1 MLPNVPNA
9 SNDKT
14 EISVMTDMLIA
25 LGMLAVVSV
34 YYYGMR
40 AALVLIITVLTC
52 CITDLICIKLRKKEP
67 VKGDLSAVVTGLTLG
82 LMMSA
87 SVTYHAAIIS
97 AVFAIAVAKHAFG
110 GQGCEIFNPAAA
122 GFLFASIC
130 FPDSMLTYPKA
141 FADVP
146 MSSLVPEE
154 LLGQSLTKT
163 FITTEASSVTVL
175 DTLVGKFY
183 SPMGAGFVIVLA
195 VAALFLIFRR
205 SISGVRFF
213 SQAFVLGLIAFI
225 HYDRNPLSMLYFFSS
240 GMLLFSMT
248 FLSLEY
254 SNIPK
259 TKSSRLI
266 YGAVWGL
273 ATALFHFVAHTENA
287 AVYAAIISAPIGIEL
302 NRRSVSFAEMVK
314 NRKGIFRRTNKSLK
328 HVAETIEML
337 ENKEQGDKK

>member
-9 SNDKT
+9 SNGKT
-14 EISVMTDMLIA
+14 ETSVMTDMLIA
-25 LGMLAVVSV
+25 LGMLSVVSV

-52 CITDLICIKLRKKEP
+52 CVTDFICIKLRKKEP

-87 SVTYHAAIIS
+87 SVTYYAAVIS

-110 GQGCEIFNPAAA
+110 GHGCEIFNPAAA

-130 FPDSMLTYPKA
+130 FPDTMLTYPRA
-141 FADVP
+141 FADIP
-146 MSSLVPEE
+146 MSSLVPED

-163 FITTEASSVTVL
+163 FILTEASSVTAL

-183 SPMGAGFVIVLA
+183 GPMGAGFVIVLA
-195 VAALFLIFRR
+195 VAAMFLIFRR
-205 SISGVRFF
+205 SISGIRFF
-213 SQAFVLGLIAFI
+213 SQALILGIIAFI
-225 HYDRNPLSMLYFFSS
+225 HYDRSPLSLLYFFSS

-248 FLSLEY
+248 FLSMEY
-254 SNIPK
+254 GNIPK

-273 ATALFHFVAHTENA
+273 VTAIFHFTAHTENA

-302 NRRSVSFAEMVK
+302 NRRSVSFAEMIK
-314 NRKGIFRRTNKSLK
+314 NRKGIFRKTNKSLK

>member
-1 MLPNVPNA
+1 MLPNVQNE

-14 EISVMTDMLIA
+14 EISVMADMLIA
-25 LGMLAVVSV
+25 LGMLSLVSV

-40 AALVLIITVLTC
+40 AALVLTITVLVC
-52 CITDLICIKLRKKEP
+52 CITDRICIKLRKKEP
-67 VKGDLSAVVTGLTLG
+67 VRGDFSAVVTGLTLG

-87 SVTYHAAIIS
+87 SVTYYAAAIS
-97 AVFAIAVAKHAFG
+97 AVFAIAAAKHAFG

-130 FPDSMLTYPKA
+130 FPDSMLTYPRA
-141 FADVP
+141 FAEIP
-146 MSSLVPEE
+146 MSSLVPES

-183 SPMGAGFVIVLA
+183 GPMGAGFVIVLA
-195 VAALFLIFRR
+195 VAAMFLILRR
-205 SISGVRFF
+205 SISGIRFF
-213 SQAFVLGLIAFI
+213 SQAVVLGGIAFI
-225 HYDRNPLSMLYFFSS
+225 HYERSPVSMLYFFSS

-248 FLSLEY
+248 FLSMGY
-254 SNIPK
+254 GNIPK

-266 YGAVWGL
+266 YGVVWGL
-273 ATALFHFVAHTENA
+273 TTALFHFAAHTENA

-302 NRRSVSFAEMVK
+302 NRRSVSFAEMIK
-314 NRKGIFRRTNKSLK
+314 NKRGIFRRTNKSLK
-328 HVAETIEML
+328 HVEETLEML
-337 ENKEQGDKK
+337 DNKEQGDKK